1 MCCVCCWDG
10 QVLANNKIYFAV
22 GECKPLTLEF
32 RQSSRVALG
41 SD

>member
-1 MCCVCCWDG
+1 M
-10 QVLANNKIYFAV
+10 LANNKIYFAV

-32 RQSSRVALG
+32 RQSSRVVALG